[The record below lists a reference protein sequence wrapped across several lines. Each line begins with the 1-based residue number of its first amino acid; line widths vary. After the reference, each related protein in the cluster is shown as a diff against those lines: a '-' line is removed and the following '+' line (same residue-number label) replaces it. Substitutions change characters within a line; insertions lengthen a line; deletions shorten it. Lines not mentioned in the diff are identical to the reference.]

1 MDRIPALAEKKSAIP
16 FYKAFKILLA
26 TACLAGATG
35 TLQIFGHQWTVYDP
49 ADWKIEREN
58 GAPILRLQTGREPL
72 PGPRRPFQFA
82 LADTPAYSQ
91 VAVEADIRPL
101 KRSCMIVFAYRDQ
114 AHFDYAHL
122 STDTAVKQPHHNGIF
137 HVYGGERVR
146 ISSEAGPA
154 AFPASGQW
162 YHIKLTYDG
171 KTRTVDV
178 TVDGHPVPALH
189 AVDLSLNGGKVGIGS
204 FDETG
209 DFKDVKITGIPL
221 KADGAF

>member
-1 MDRIPALAEKKSAIP
+1 MARIQALAEKKSAIP
-16 FYKAFKILLA
+16 FCKAFKILLA
-26 TACLAGATG
+26 AACFLGATG
-35 TLQIFGHQWTVYDP
+35 TLQVFNHQWTIFDP
-49 ADWKIEREN
+49 ADWKIETEN
-58 GAPILRLQTGREPL
+58 GVPILRLQTGREPL

-101 KRSCMIVFAYRDQ
+101 KRSCIIVFAYRDG

-122 STDTAVKQPHHNGIF
+122 STDTAAKQPVHNGIF

-154 AFPASGQW
+154 AFAASSRW
-162 YHIKLTYDG
+162 YHVKLTHDGRTGSVDVAVDG
-171 KTRTVDV
+171 K
-178 TVDGHPVPALH
+178 PIPALH
-189 AVDLSLNGGKVGIGS
+189 AVDLSLNGGQVGIGS

-209 DFKDVKITGIPL
+209 DFRNIKITGIPL
-221 KADGAF
+221 RAD